1 MVRKPKCFLHRNT
14 AGNWRAGSPASW
26 GVLTLQHSWRPPQS
40 RAAQG
45 PFNQC
50 RARAAPR
57 SRPGWKGLLQ
67 GQFCGR
73 GKWRGCPRSRDRGS
87 RFAWQW
93 SGTTVNAGCSLAPPT
108 PNTCQPTLGTLPPN
122 ANLRQRVLPCVS
134 FLAAFCHGECTHLQ
148 PPWCPHVPQRAPCL
162 STSSPHRVP
171 SSAVPCL
178 PPTLREG

>member
-122 ANLRQRVLPCVS
+122 ANLRQRV
-134 FLAAFCHGECTHLQ
+134 
-148 PPWCPHVPQRAPCL
+148 
-162 STSSPHRVP
+162 
-171 SSAVPCL
+171 
-178 PPTLREG
+178 PTLCVLPGRLLPRGVHPPPASMVPACPSEGTMPLNIITSPCSQQRCALPAAHLA